1 MAGRLEGK
9 VAIITGAG
17 SGLGREAAQLFAAEG
32 ANIVVMDVLGDRA
45 EATVKLLEDNDRPAV
60 AVEADTTVEADVA
73 RTVETALERFGKLDI
88 MWANA
93 GIVSR
98 GGVPTVMGGEEI
110 AFENFPLEAWDE
122 VIGVNLTGPFLC
134 AKHAVKPLRE
144 NGGGVILMT
153 SSAASF
159 AAYHSISPYM
169 ATKSGVNGLVRGLSL
184 DLGKW
189 GIRVLGIAPTHGMSP
204 NFLMERDAPV
214 VGQSYEQVM
223 GPWDKRVTPI
233 PLKIDR
239 PPTLRDNANV
249 ALFLVSDDATYM
261 SGQTVV
267 STDGGTL
274 SRVAIPF
281 PEDQPDLS

>member
-32 ANIVVMDVLGDRA
+32 ANVVVMDVLGDRA

-98 GGVPTVMGGEEI
+98 GGVPTVMGGEAL
-110 AFENFPLEAWDE
+110 AFEDFPVEAWDE

-204 NFLMERDAPV
+204 NFLMERGAPV

-249 ALFLVSDDATYM
+249 ALFLVSDDAAYM

>member
-32 ANIVVMDVLGDRA
+32 ASIVAMDVLGDRA
-45 EATVKLLEDNDRPAV
+45 EATVKILEDNDGPAV

-98 GGVPTVMGGEEI
+98 GGVPSVMGGEEL
-110 AFENFPLEAWDE
+110 AFEDFPMEAWDE

-134 AKHAVKPLRE
+134 AKHAVKPLRD

-204 NFLMERDAPV
+204 NFLMERGAPV

-233 PLKIDR
+233 PLKLDR

-249 ALFLVSDDATYM
+249 ALFLASDDAAYL
-261 SGQTVV
+261 SGQIIV

-274 SRVAIPF
+274 GRVAIPF

>member
-32 ANIVVMDVLGDRA
+32 AHIVVMDVLGDRA

-98 GGVPTVMGGEEI
+98 GGVPTVMGGEEL

-189 GIRVLGIAPTHGMSP
+189 GIRVCGIAPTHGMSP
-204 NFLMERDAPV
+204 NFLMERGAPV

-233 PLKIDR
+233 PLKLDR

-249 ALFLVSDDATYM
+249 ALFLVSDDAAYM

-274 SRVAIPF
+274 ARVAIPF